1 MPLDGITLNLLKNEL
16 SRYIIGSRIE
26 KIHQPSKDELVF
38 HLRSREG
45 AYRLLVSASANSPR
59 LHLTA
64 NAPENPAVPP
74 MLCMLLR
81 KHLSSAV
88 ITDIRQLGLD
98 RVVFIDLAGTNEIGD
113 SVTFTLCVEIMAK
126 HSNII
131 LINSEGNIIDSVKRV
146 DFTQSSVRQIL
157 PSLKYELPPRQ
168 NKLNIAETSVDDIV
182 ETVKSKKG
190 KYLSSAIL
198 DTAEGFSPL
207 ITREIASFVCGSD
220 IAAEEM
226 NETQTERLRKKLEEI
241 KSILLNGKSVP
252 TMLMR
257 DNVKPYDFT
266 FMDITQYGFAVSAK
280 EFESF
285 SQLLDDF
292 YYEKDRFE
300 RTRQRSQS
308 LLKLLSNAS
317 ARTAR
322 KLQSRQAELEACADK
337 DTLRINAELILANQ
351 YRLEK
356 GSLFYDLENF
366 YNNNEPVRISAD
378 PALSP
383 SANAQKYFKEYRKAK
398 TAENMLGELIEQSE
412 QELAYLES
420 VIDSVNR
427 ADGYTELAEI
437 RNELYEQGYLKR
449 AKNDKSKKAKPLPP
463 LEYVSDDGYTILV
476 GRNNV
481 QNDILTFKT
490 AAKDDSWFH
499 TQKIPGSHVV
509 VIGNGDIIPELTC
522 RQAAALAAYHSGGR
536 ESSQVA
542 VDYTEVRSL
551 KKPSG
556 AKPGKVIYH
565 TYNTMWV
572 TPDREL
578 CERLRKKNN
587 G

>member
-16 SRYIIGSRIE
+16 SQYIIGSRIE

-81 KHLSSAV
+81 KHLSSAI

-113 SVTFTLCVEIMAK
+113 SVTFTLCIEIMAK

-157 PSLKYELPPRQ
+157 PSLKYEFPPRQ

-182 ETVKSKKG
+182 STVKSKKG
-190 KYLSSAIL
+190 KHLSSAIL

-207 ITREIASFVCGSD
+207 IAREIASFVCGSD
-220 IAAEEM
+220 IAADEL
-226 NETQTERLRKKLEEI
+226 NEVHTERLYKKLNEI
-241 KSILLNGKSVP
+241 KNILIESKAVP

-257 DNVKPYDFT
+257 DGVKPYDFT
-266 FMDITQYGFAVSAK
+266 FIDIMQYGFAVSAK

-308 LLKLLSNAS
+308 LLRLLSNAS

-322 KLQSRQAELEACADK
+322 KLQSRQAELDACADK

-427 ADGYTELAEI
+427 ADGFTDLAEI

-499 TQKIPGSHVV
+499 TQKIPGSHVI

-578 CERLRKKNN
+578 CERLRKK
-587 G
+587 

>member
-16 SRYIIGSRIE
+16 SQYIIGSRIE

-113 SVTFTLCVEIMAK
+113 SVTFALCVEIMAK

-131 LINSEGNIIDSVKRV
+131 LINSEGNIVDAVKRV

-168 NKLNIAETSVDDIV
+168 NKINIAETSVDDIV
-182 ETVKSKKG
+182 NTVKSKKG

-198 DTAEGFSPL
+198 DTAEGISPL
-207 ITREIASFVCGSD
+207 IAREIASLVCGSD
-220 IAAEEM
+220 IAAEEL
-226 NETQTERLRKKLEEI
+226 NEIQTERLCKQLEEI
-241 KSILLNGKSVP
+241 KNILSGGNAVP

-257 DNVKPYDFT
+257 DSVKPYDFT
-266 FMDITQYGFAVSAK
+266 FKDITQYGFAVSAK

-322 KLQSRQAELEACADK
+322 KLQSRQAELDACADK

-427 ADGYTELAEI
+427 ADGYSELAEI

-490 AAKDDSWFH
+490 ASKDDSWFH

-578 CERLRKKNN
+578 CERLKKK
-587 G
+587 

>member
-1 MPLDGITLNLLKNEL
+1 MPLDGITINLLKQEL

-74 MLCMLLR
+74 MLCMLFR
-81 KHLSSAV
+81 KHLTGAV

-113 SVTFTLCVEIMAK
+113 AVTFTLCVEIMAK

-131 LINSEGNIIDSVKRV
+131 LVNSDGTIVDSVKRI

-157 PSLKYELPPRQ
+157 PTLRYEFPPRQ
-168 NKLNIAETSVDDIV
+168 NKLNIAENGIDFIV
-182 ETVKSKKG
+182 NEIKSKKG
-190 KYLSSAIL
+190 RYLSSAIL
-198 DTAEGFSPL
+198 DTVEGFSPL
-207 ITREIASFVCGSD
+207 ISREIASLVCGFD

-226 NETQTERLRKKLEEI
+226 NEIHTEKLSNQLSNI
-241 KSILLNGKSVP
+241 KNILAEGKANP

-257 DNVKPYDFT
+257 DGVKPYDFT
-266 FMDITQYGFAVSAK
+266 FSDITQYGFAVTSK

-308 LLKLLSNAS
+308 LLKLLSSAS
-317 ARTAR
+317 ARAAR

-356 GSLFYDLENF
+356 GSVFYDLENF
-366 YNNNEPVRISAD
+366 YNNNEVVRISAD

-412 QELAYLES
+412 QELSYLES

-427 ADGYTELAEI
+427 ADGFTELAEI

-481 QNDILTFKT
+481 QNDLLTFKT
-490 AAKDDSWFH
+490 ASKDDSWFH
-499 TQKIPGSHVV
+499 TQKFPGSHVV

-522 RQAAALAAYHSGGR
+522 RQAASLAAYHSGAR

-542 VDYTEVRSL
+542 VDYTEVRYL
-551 KKPSG
+551 KKPVG

-565 TYNTMWV
+565 TYNTMWL
-572 TPDREL
+572 TPDRTL
-578 CERLRKKNN
+578 CEKLKKK
-587 G
+587 

>member
-1 MPLDGITLNLLKNEL
+1 MPLDGITLNLLKQEL
-16 SRYIIGSRIE
+16 SATIVGSRIE

-59 LHLTA
+59 LHLTS
-64 NAPENPAVPP
+64 NAPENPASPP
-74 MLCMLLR
+74 MLCMLFR
-81 KHLSSAV
+81 KHLTGSV
-88 ITDIRQLGLD
+88 ITEIRQLGLD
-98 RVVFIDLAGTNEIGD
+98 RVIFIDLSGTNELGD
-113 SVTFTLCVEIMAK
+113 PTTFTLCIEVMAK

-131 LINSEGNIIDSVKRV
+131 LVNSEGKIIDSVKRI
-146 DFTQSSVRQIL
+146 DLTQSSVRQIL
-157 PSLKYELPPRQ
+157 PSFKYEFPPQ
-168 NKLNIAETSVDDIV
+168 QSKLSIIENNPEYIAESI
-182 ETVKSKKG
+182 KKCIG
-190 KYLSSAIL
+190 KRLSGAIL
-198 DTAEGFSPL
+198 ETLQGVSPL
-207 ITREIASFVCGSD
+207 VSREIAYFAAPDDPAATD
-220 IAAEEM
+220 ISEIS
-226 NETQTERLRKKLEEI
+226 TERLIKKLTELKNTVE
-241 KSILLNGKSVP
+241 SGNASP
-252 TMLMR
+252 TMLLR
-257 DNVKPYDFT
+257 DGIKPYDFT
-266 FMDITQYGFAVSAK
+266 FSDITQYGFAVTAK
-280 EFESF
+280 SFESF
-285 SQLLDDF
+285 SELLDDF

-300 RTRQRSQS
+300 RTKQRSQS
-308 LLKLLSNAS
+308 LLKLLNNAA
-317 ARTAR
+317 ARAAR

-337 DTLRINAELILANQ
+337 DSLRINAELILANQ

-366 YNNNEPVRISAD
+366 YDENKVIRISAD

-398 TAENMLGELIEQSE
+398 TAESMLCELIEQSE

-427 ADGYTELAEI
+427 ADGFTELAEI
-437 RNELYEQGYLKR
+437 RAELYEQGYLKR
-449 AKNDKSKKAKPLPP
+449 AKNDKGKKPKPLPP

-476 GRNNV
+476 GRNNI

-542 VDYTEVRSL
+542 VDYTEVRLL

-578 CERLRKKNN
+578 CERLKKKK
-587 G
+587 

>member
-1 MPLDGITLNLLKNEL
+1 MPLDGITLNLLKHEL
-16 SRYIIGSRIE
+16 SGYIVGSRIE

-45 AYRLLVSASANSPR
+45 AYRLLISASANSPR

-64 NAPENPAVPP
+64 NAPENPATPP
-74 MLCMLLR
+74 MLCMLFR
-81 KHLSSAV
+81 KHLTGAT

-98 RVVFIDLAGTNEIGD
+98 RVVFIDLSGTNEIGD

-131 LINSEGNIIDSVKRV
+131 LVNSDGIIVDAVKRV

-157 PSLKYELPPRQ
+157 PMFKYEFPPRQ
-168 NKLNIAETSVDDIV
+168 GKLNLV
-182 ETVKSKKG
+182 ETDPETAVEAIKGCKG
-190 KYLSSAIL
+190 KRLSGAIL
-198 DTAEGFSPL
+198 ETVEGVSPL
-207 ITREIASFVCGSD
+207 ISREIAAFACGGD
-220 IAAEEM
+220 IGTAEI
-226 NETQTERLRKKLEEI
+226 NEINEQRLLTKLTEI
-241 KSILLNGKSVP
+241 KNTLLSGNGTP
-252 TMLMR
+252 TMLIR
-257 DNVKPYDFT
+257 ENIKPFDFT
-266 FMDITQYGFAVSAK
+266 FSDITQYGFTVSARP
-280 EFESF
+280 FESF

-300 RTRQRSQS
+300 RTKQRSQS
-308 LLKLLSNAS
+308 LLKLLTNAA
-317 ARTAR
+317 ARAAR

-366 YNNNEPVRISAD
+366 YNNNEPVRIAAD

-383 SANAQKYFKEYRKAK
+383 AVNAQKYFKEYRKAK
-398 TAENMLGELIEQSE
+398 TAEKMLGELIEQSE
-412 QELAYLES
+412 QELSYLES

-449 AKNDKSKKAKPLPP
+449 AKNDKSKKPKPLPP

-522 RQAAALAAYHSGGR
+522 RQAAALAAYHSQGR

-542 VDYTEVRSL
+542 VDYTEVRAL
-551 KKPSG
+551 KKPAG

-578 CERLRKKNN
+578 CERLKKK
-587 G
+587 

>member
-1 MPLDGITLNLLKNEL
+1 MPLDGITINLLKQEL

-74 MLCMLLR
+74 MLCMLFR
-81 KHLSSAV
+81 KHLTGAV

-113 SVTFTLCVEIMAK
+113 AVTFTLCVEIMAK

-131 LINSEGNIIDSVKRV
+131 LINSDGTIVDSVKRI

-157 PSLKYELPPRQ
+157 PTLKYEFPPRQ
-168 NKLNIAETSVDDIV
+168 NKLNIAENDIDFAV
-182 ETVKSKKG
+182 NEIKSKKG

-198 DTAEGFSPL
+198 DTLEGFSPL
-207 ITREIASFVCGSD
+207 ISREIASLVCGSD

-226 NETQTERLRKKLEEI
+226 NDIHTQKLSKQLSDI
-241 KSILLNGKSVP
+241 KNALADGKANP

-257 DNVKPYDFT
+257 ENVKPYDFT
-266 FMDITQYGFAVSAK
+266 FSDITQYGFAVTSK
-280 EFESF
+280 DFESF

-308 LLKLLSNAS
+308 LLKLLSSAS
-317 ARTAR
+317 ARAAR

-356 GSLFYDLENF
+356 GSVFYDLENF
-366 YNNNEPVRISAD
+366 YNNNEIVRISAD

-412 QELAYLES
+412 QELSYLES

-427 ADGYTELAEI
+427 ADGFTELAEI

-481 QNDILTFKT
+481 QNDLLTFKT

-499 TQKIPGSHVV
+499 TQKFPGSHVV

-522 RQAAALAAYHSGGR
+522 RQAAALAAYHSGAR
-536 ESSQVA
+536 DSSQVA
-542 VDYTEVRSL
+542 VDYTEVRYL
-551 KKPSG
+551 KKPVG

-572 TPDREL
+572 TPDRAL
-578 CERLRKKNN
+578 CERLKKK
-587 G
+587 

>member
-1 MPLDGITLNLLKNEL
+1 MPLDGITISLLKQEL
-16 SRYIIGSRIE
+16 SQYVVGSRIE

-45 AYRLLVSASANSPR
+45 AYRLLISASANSPR
-59 LHLTA
+59 LHLTTH
-64 NAPENPAVPP
+64 APENPATPP
-74 MLCMLLR
+74 MLCMLFR
-81 KHLSSAV
+81 KHLTGAM

-98 RVVFIDLAGTNEIGD
+98 RVVFIDLSGTNEIGD
-113 SVTFTLCVEIMAK
+113 SVTFTLCIEIMAK

-131 LINSEGNIIDSVKRV
+131 LVNSEGNIVDSVKRV

-157 PSLKYELPPRQ
+157 PTFRYELPPRQ
-168 NKLNIAETSVDDIV
+168 NKLNLTETDVSDAI
-182 ETVKSKKG
+182 
-190 KYLSSAIL
+190 SAIKNCTSKRL
-198 DTAEGFSPL
+198 SGAILETLEGVSPL
-207 ITREIASFVCGSD
+207 ISREIASFTCGGD
-220 IAAEEM
+220 IGIQEM
-226 NETQTERLRKKLEEI
+226 NDIYEQRLEKKLSEI
-241 KSILLNGKSVP
+241 KETLLSGKALP

-257 DNVKPYDFT
+257 ENVKPYDFT
-266 FMDITQYGFAVSAK
+266 FMDITQYGFTVSARP
-280 EFESF
+280 FESF
-285 SQLLDDF
+285 SELLDDF

-308 LLKLLSNAS
+308 LLKLLTNAAS
-317 ARTAR
+317 RAAR
-322 KLQSRQAELEACADK
+322 KLQSRQAELEACADR

-366 YNNNEPVRISAD
+366 YNNNEVVRIAAD

-383 SANAQKYFKEYRKAK
+383 AANAQKYFKEYRKAK
-398 TAENMLGELIEQSE
+398 VAESMLGELIEQSE

-449 AKNDKSKKAKPLPP
+449 AKNDKTKKTKPMPP
-463 LEYVSDDGYTILV
+463 MEYVSDDGYTILV

-522 RQAAALAAYHSGGR
+522 RQAAILAAYHSGGR

-551 KKPSG
+551 KKPTG

-578 CERLRKKNN
+578 YERLRKKK
-587 G
+587 

>member
-1 MPLDGITLNLLKNEL
+1 MPLDGITLNLLKEEL

-45 AYRLLVSASANSPR
+45 AYKLLVSASANSPR

-64 NAPENPAVPP
+64 NAPENPSTPP

-81 KHLSSAV
+81 KHLTGAV

-113 SVTFTLCVEIMAK
+113 AVTFTLCVEIMAK

-131 LINSEGNIIDSVKRV
+131 LINSDGNIVDSVKRI

-157 PSLKYELPPRQ
+157 PTFKYELPPQQ
-168 NKLNIAETSVDDIV
+168 NKMRLTENDP
-182 ETVKSKKG
+182 ETVA
-190 KYLSSAIL
+190 SAIKNCVGKRL
-198 DTAEGFSPL
+198 SGAILETVEGVSPL
-207 ITREIASFVCGSD
+207 ISREIASYAYPDDGLACEMSD
-220 IAAEEM
+220 IAF
-226 NETQTERLRKKLEEI
+226 ERLTKKLGQI
-241 KSILLNGKSVP
+241 KTTLETGKASP
-252 TMLMR
+252 TMLIR
-257 DNVKPYDFT
+257 DSVKPYDFT
-266 FMDITQYGFAVSAK
+266 FMDITQYGFAVAAK

-308 LLKLLSNAS
+308 LLKLLQNSS
-317 ARTAR
+317 ARAAR
-322 KLQSRQAELEACADK
+322 KLQSRRAELDACADK
-337 DTLRINAELILANQ
+337 DSLRINAELILANQ

-366 YNNNEPVRISAD
+366 YDENKVIRIPAD

-398 TAENMLGELIEQSE
+398 TAESMLGELIEQSE

-427 ADGYTELAEI
+427 ANGYTELAEI
-437 RNELYEQGYLKR
+437 RAELYEQGYLKR
-449 AKNDKSKKAKPLPP
+449 AKNDKGKKAKPLPP

-481 QNDILTFKT
+481 QNDLLTFKT

-499 TQKIPGSHVV
+499 TQRIPGSHVV
-509 VIGNGDIIPELTC
+509 VIGHGDIIPERTC

-542 VDYTEVRSL
+542 VDYTEVRAL

-578 CERLRKKNN
+578 CERLKKK
-587 G
+587 

>member
-1 MPLDGITLNLLKNEL
+1 MPLDGITLNLLKQEL
-16 SRYIIGSRIE
+16 SKTIVGSRIE

-59 LHLTA
+59 LHLTS
-64 NAPENPAVPP
+64 NAPENPASPP
-74 MLCMLLR
+74 MLCMLFR
-81 KHLSSAV
+81 KHLTGSV

-98 RVVFIDLAGTNEIGD
+98 RVIFIDLSGTNELGD
-113 SVTFTLCVEIMAK
+113 STTFTLCVEIMAK

-131 LINSEGNIIDSVKRV
+131 LVNSEGNIIDSVKRI

-157 PSLKYELPPRQ
+157 PSMKYELPPQ
-168 NKLNIAETSVDDIV
+168 QSKLNITENEPEHIADCIRNVV
-182 ETVKSKKG
+182 G
-190 KYLSSAIL
+190 KRLSGAIL
-198 DTAEGFSPL
+198 ETLQGVSPL
-207 ITREIASFVCGSD
+207 ISREIAYYSAPDDPAASEISQ
-220 IAAEEM
+220 IAS
-226 NETQTERLRKKLEEI
+226 ERLIKKLAEL
-241 KSILLNGKSVP
+241 KSTVESGVASP
-252 TMLMR
+252 TMLLR
-257 DNVKPYDFT
+257 ENIKPYDFT
-266 FMDITQYGFAVSAK
+266 FSDITQYGFAVTAK
-280 EFESF
+280 PFESF
-285 SQLLDDF
+285 SELLDDF

-300 RTRQRSQS
+300 RTKQRSQS
-308 LLKLLSNAS
+308 LLKLLNNAA
-317 ARTAR
+317 ARAAR

-337 DTLRINAELILANQ
+337 DSLRINAELILANQ

-366 YNNNEPVRISAD
+366 YDENKVIRISAD

-398 TAENMLGELIEQSE
+398 TAESMLGELIEQSE

-427 ADGYTELAEI
+427 ADGFTELAEI
-437 RNELYEQGYLKR
+437 RAELYEQGYLKR
-449 AKNDKSKKAKPLPP
+449 AKNDKGKKPKPLPP

-476 GRNNV
+476 GRNNI

-542 VDYTEVRSL
+542 VDYTEVRAL

-578 CERLRKKNN
+578 CERLKKKK
-587 G
+587 

>member
-1 MPLDGITLNLLKNEL
+1 MPLDGITLNLLKQEL
-16 SRYIIGSRIE
+16 SHTIVGSRIE

-59 LHLTA
+59 LHLTS
-64 NAPENPAVPP
+64 NAPENPASPP
-74 MLCMLLR
+74 MLCMLFR
-81 KHLSSAV
+81 KHLTGAV

-98 RVVFIDLAGTNEIGD
+98 RVIFVDLAGTNELGD
-113 SVTFTLCVEIMAK
+113 PTTFTLCVEVMAK

-131 LINSEGNIIDSVKRV
+131 LVNSEGNIIDSVKRI

-157 PSLKYELPPRQ
+157 PSFKYELPPQ
-168 NKLNIAETSVDDIV
+168 QSKLNITENEPDEIV
-182 ETVKSKKG
+182 KAIRNCIG
-190 KYLSSAIL
+190 KRLSGAIL
-198 DTAEGFSPL
+198 ETLQGVSPL
-207 ITREIASFVCGSD
+207 VSREIAYFASPDDV
-220 IAAEEM
+220 AATEISEISA
-226 NETQTERLRKKLEEI
+226 ERLTKKITEI
-241 KSILLNGKSVP
+241 KNTIESGKAAP
-252 TMLMR
+252 TMLLR
-257 DNVKPYDFT
+257 DGVKPYDFT
-266 FMDITQYGFAVSAK
+266 FADVMQYGFAVTAK
-280 EFESF
+280 QFESF
-285 SQLLDDF
+285 SELLDDF

-300 RTRQRSQS
+300 RTKQRSQS
-308 LLKLLSNAS
+308 LLKLLNNAA
-317 ARTAR
+317 ARAAR

-366 YNNNEPVRISAD
+366 YDENKVIRISAD

-398 TAENMLGELIEQSE
+398 TAESMLGELIEQSE

-427 ADGYTELAEI
+427 ADGFTELAEI
-437 RNELYEQGYLKR
+437 RAELYEQGYLKR
-449 AKNDKSKKAKPLPP
+449 AKNDKGKKMKPLPP

-476 GRNNV
+476 GRNNI

-542 VDYTEVRSL
+542 VDYTEVRAL

-572 TPDREL
+572 TPDRDL
-578 CERLRKKNN
+578 CERLKKKK
-587 G
+587 

>member
-1 MPLDGITLNLLKNEL
+1 MPLDGITLNLLKQEL
-16 SRYIIGSRIE
+16 SQYIIGSRIE

-45 AYRLLVSASANSPR
+45 AYRLLISASANSPR

-64 NAPENPAVPP
+64 NAPENPATPP
-74 MLCMLLR
+74 MLCMLFR
-81 KHLSSAV
+81 KHLTGAV

-98 RVVFIDLAGTNEIGD
+98 RVIFIDLSGTNEIGD
-113 SVTFTLCVEIMAK
+113 AVTFTLCVEIMAK
-126 HSNII
+126 HSNIV
-131 LINSEGNIIDSVKRV
+131 LINSEGNIIDAVKRV

-157 PSLKYELPPRQ
+157 PTFRYEYPPRQ
-168 NKLNIAETSVDDIV
+168 GKMNITEIEPETA
-182 ETVKSKKG
+182 VKTIKNCTG
-190 KYLSSAIL
+190 KHLSGAIL
-198 DTAEGFSPL
+198 ETLEGISPL
-207 ITREIASFVCGSD
+207 ISREIASFSCGGD
-220 IAAEEM
+220 IAANEM
-226 NETQTERLRKKLEEI
+226 NAINEERLTTKLHEI
-241 KSILLNGKSVP
+241 KNTLLSGNGNP
-252 TMLMR
+252 TMLIR
-257 DNVKPYDFT
+257 EGVKPYDFT
-266 FMDITQYGFAVSAK
+266 FMDITQYGFTVTPK
-280 EFESF
+280 QYESF
-285 SQLLDDF
+285 SELLDNF

-308 LLKLLSNAS
+308 LLKLLTNAS
-317 ARTAR
+317 SRAAR
-322 KLQSRQAELEACADK
+322 KLQSRQAELEACADR
-337 DTLRINAELILANQ
+337 DTLRIYAELILANQ

-366 YNNNEPVRISAD
+366 YDNNNTVRIPAD

-398 TAENMLGELIEQSE
+398 TAESMLGELIEQSE

-420 VIDSVNR
+420 VIDAVNR

-449 AKNDKSKKAKPLPP
+449 AKNDKSKKPKPLPP

-481 QNDILTFKT
+481 QNDLLTFKT

-522 RQAAALAAYHSGGR
+522 RQAATLAAYHSGGR

-551 KKPSG
+551 KKPTG

-578 CERLRKKNN
+578 CERLKKK
-587 G
+587 

>member
-1 MPLDGITLNLLKNEL
+1 MPLDGITLNLLKQEL
-16 SRYIIGSRIE
+16 SHTIVGSRIE

-59 LHLTA
+59 LHLTS
-64 NAPENPAVPP
+64 NASENPATPP
-74 MLCMLLR
+74 MLCMLFR
-81 KHLSSAV
+81 KHLTGAV

-98 RVVFIDLAGTNEIGD
+98 RVIFVDLAGTNELGD
-113 SVTFTLCVEIMAK
+113 PTTFTLCVEVMAK

-131 LINSEGNIIDSVKRV
+131 LVNSEGNIIDSVKRI

-157 PSLKYELPPRQ
+157 PSFKYELPPQ
-168 NKLNIAETSVDDIV
+168 QSKLNITENEPDEIV
-182 ETVKSKKG
+182 KAIRNCIG
-190 KYLSSAIL
+190 KRLSGAIL
-198 DTAEGFSPL
+198 ETLQGVSPL
-207 ITREIASFVCGSD
+207 VSREIAYFASPDDV
-220 IAAEEM
+220 AATEISEISA
-226 NETQTERLRKKLEEI
+226 ERLTKKITEI
-241 KSILLNGKSVP
+241 KNTIESGKAAP
-252 TMLMR
+252 TMLLR
-257 DNVKPYDFT
+257 DGVKPYDFT
-266 FMDITQYGFAVSAK
+266 FADVMQYGFAVTAK
-280 EFESF
+280 QFESF
-285 SQLLDDF
+285 SELLDDF

-300 RTRQRSQS
+300 RTKQRSQS
-308 LLKLLSNAS
+308 LLKLLNNAA
-317 ARTAR
+317 ARAAR

-366 YNNNEPVRISAD
+366 YDENKVIRISAD

-398 TAENMLGELIEQSE
+398 TAESMLGELIEQSE

-427 ADGYTELAEI
+427 ADGFTELAEI
-437 RNELYEQGYLKR
+437 RAELYEQGYLKR
-449 AKNDKSKKAKPLPP
+449 AKNDKGKKMKPLPP

-476 GRNNV
+476 GRNNI

-542 VDYTEVRSL
+542 VDYTEVRAL

-572 TPDREL
+572 TPDRDL
-578 CERLRKKNN
+578 CERLKKKK
-587 G
+587 

>member
-1 MPLDGITLNLLKNEL
+1 MPLDGITINLLKQEL
-16 SRYIIGSRIE
+16 SRFIVGSRIE

-45 AYRLLVSASANSPR
+45 VYRLLVSASANSPR

-64 NAPENPAVPP
+64 RAPENPAVPP
-74 MLCMLLR
+74 MLCMLFR
-81 KHLSSAV
+81 KHLTGAV

-113 SVTFTLCVEIMAK
+113 AVTFTLCVEIMAK

-131 LINSEGNIIDSVKRV
+131 LVNSDGTIVDAVKRV

-157 PSLKYELPPRQ
+157 PTFRYELPPRQ
-168 NKLNIAETSVDDIV
+168 NKLNLTETEVDSAV
-182 ETVKSKKG
+182 
-190 KYLSSAIL
+190 SAIKNCVGKRL
-198 DTAEGFSPL
+198 SGAILESLEGVSPL
-207 ITREIASFVCGSD
+207 ISREIASFACGGD
-220 IAAEEM
+220 IGTAEM
-226 NETQTERLRKKLEEI
+226 NEINEQRLSTKLSEI
-241 KSILLNGKSVP
+241 KEALLSGKASP

-257 DNVKPYDFT
+257 ENVKPYDFT
-266 FMDITQYGFAVSAK
+266 FTDITQYGFTVTARP
-280 EFESF
+280 FESF
-285 SQLLDDF
+285 SELLDDF

-308 LLKLLSNAS
+308 LLKLLNNAA
-317 ARTAR
+317 ARAAR
-322 KLQSRQAELEACADK
+322 KLQSRQAELEACADR

-356 GSLFYDLENF
+356 GSLFYDLEN
-366 YNNNEPVRISAD
+366 YYSNNEIIRIAAD

-383 SANAQKYFKEYRKAK
+383 AANAQKYFKEYRKAK
-398 TAENMLGELIEQSE
+398 VAESMLGELIEQSE

-449 AKNDKSKKAKPLPP
+449 AKNDKTKKAKPMPP
-463 LEYVSDDGYTILV
+463 MEYISDDGYTILV

-481 QNDILTFKT
+481 QNDLLTFKT

-509 VIGNGDIIPELTC
+509 VIGNGDIIPERTC
-522 RQAAALAAYHSGGR
+522 RQAAILAAYHSGGR

-542 VDYTEVRSL
+542 VDYTEVRLL
-551 KKPSG
+551 KKPTG

-578 CERLRKKNN
+578 CERLKKK
-587 G
+587 

>member
-1 MPLDGITLNLLKNEL
+1 MPLDGITINLLTQEL
-16 SRYIIGSRIE
+16 SALIIGSRIE

-45 AYRLLVSASANSPR
+45 AYKLLISASANSPR

-64 NAPENPAVPP
+64 NAPENPSTPP
-74 MLCMLLR
+74 MLCMLFR
-81 KHLSSAV
+81 KHLSSAT
-88 ITDIRQLGLD
+88 ITNIRQLGLD
-98 RVVFIDLAGTNEIGD
+98 RVVFLDLAGTNEIGD
-113 SVTFTLCVEIMAK
+113 AVTFTLCVEIMAK

-131 LINSEGNIIDSVKRV
+131 LVDSEGNILDAVKRI

-157 PSLKYELPPRQ
+157 PSFRYEIPPRQ
-168 NKLNIAETSVDDIV
+168 NKLNLAEESP
-182 ETVKSKKG
+182 ETVARAVKSRKG
-190 KYLSSAIL
+190 KRLSGAIL
-198 DTAEGFSPL
+198 ETVEGVSPL
-207 ITREIASFVCGSD
+207 ISREIASLVCGGD
-220 IAAEEM
+220 IAAEE
-226 NETQTERLRKKLEEI
+226 TEGIYFEKLVSELDKI
-241 KSILLNGKSVP
+241 KNALSNGKANP
-252 TMLMR
+252 TMLLR
-257 DNVKPYDFT
+257 ENVKPYDFT
-266 FMDITQYGFAVSAK
+266 FRDITQYGFTVTAK

-285 SQLLDDF
+285 SKLLDDF

-308 LLKLLSNAS
+308 LLKLLNNS
-317 ARTAR
+317 AARAAR
-322 KLQSRQAELEACADK
+322 KLQSRQAELASCADK

-356 GSLFYDLENF
+356 GPLFYDLENF
-366 YNNNEPVRISAD
+366 YDNNNVVRISAD

-398 TAENMLGELIEQSE
+398 TAESMLGELIEQSE

-437 RNELYEQGYLKR
+437 RNELYDQGYIKR
-449 AKNDKSKKAKPLPP
+449 AKNDKGKRLKPLPP
-463 LEYVSDDGYTILV
+463 MEYVSDDGYTILV

-481 QNDILTFKT
+481 QNDLLTFKT

-509 VIGNGDIIPELTC
+509 VIGNGDIIPERTC

-542 VDYTEVRSL
+542 VDYTEVRAL
-551 KKPSG
+551 KKPNG

-578 CERLRKKNN
+578 CERLKKKK
-587 G
+587 

>member
-1 MPLDGITLNLLKNEL
+1 MPLDGITINLLKKEL
-16 SRYIIGSRIE
+16 SGCIIGSRIE

-45 AYRLLVSASANSPR
+45 AYRLLISASANSPR
-59 LHLTA
+59 IHLTA
-64 NAPENPAVPP
+64 NAPENPATPP
-74 MLCMLLR
+74 MLCMLFR
-81 KHLSSAV
+81 KHLTGAV

-98 RVVFIDLAGTNEIGD
+98 RVIFLDLAGTNEIGD
-113 SVTFTLCVEIMAK
+113 AVTFTLCIEIMAK

-131 LINSEGNIIDSVKRV
+131 LVNSEGNIVDAVKRV

-157 PSLKYELPPRQ
+157 PMFRYEYPPRQ
-168 NKLNIAETSVDDIV
+168 GKANLTEIEPETAVNLIKNC
-182 ETVKSKKG
+182 TG
-190 KYLSSAIL
+190 KRLSGAIL
-198 DTAEGFSPL
+198 EMLEGVSPL
-207 ITREIASFVCGSD
+207 ISREIASFSCGGD
-220 IAAEEM
+220 IAVSEM
-226 NETQTERLRKKLEEI
+226 NELYEQRLLRKLTEI
-241 KSILLNGKSVP
+241 RETLVSGNGIP

-257 DNVKPYDFT
+257 DSVKPYDFT
-266 FMDITQYGFAVSAK
+266 FMDITQYGFAVSSK
-280 EFESF
+280 TFESF

-300 RTRQRSQS
+300 RTKQRSQT
-308 LLKLLSNAS
+308 LLKLLSNMS
-317 ARTAR
+317 ARAAR

-356 GSLFYDLENF
+356 GALFYDLENF
-366 YNNNEPVRISAD
+366 YNNNEPIRIPAD

-383 SANAQKYFKEYRKAK
+383 SANAQKYFKEYRKSK
-398 TAENMLGELIEQSE
+398 TAEQMLGKLIEQSE

-437 RNELYEQGYLKR
+437 RNELYEQGYLKK
-449 AKNDKSKKAKPLPP
+449 AKNDKTKKMKPMPP
-463 LEYVSDDGYTILV
+463 MEYISDDGYTILV

-481 QNDILTFKT
+481 QNDLLTFKT

-522 RQAAALAAYHSGGR
+522 RQAAILAAYHSGGR

-551 KKPSG
+551 KKPVG

-578 CERLRKKNN
+578 CERLKKKK
-587 G
+587 

>member
-1 MPLDGITLNLLKNEL
+1 MPLDGITLNLLKQEL
-16 SRYIIGSRIE
+16 SKHIVGSRIE

-64 NAPENPAVPP
+64 NAPENPATPP
-74 MLCMLLR
+74 MLCMLMR
-81 KHLSSAV
+81 KHLTGAV

-113 SVTFTLCVEIMAK
+113 AVTFTLCVEIMAK

-131 LINSEGNIIDSVKRV
+131 LVNSEGNIVDSVKRI

-157 PSLKYELPPRQ
+157 PSFKYELPPRQ
-168 NKLNIAETSVDDIV
+168 NKMNLTENDAQTVASAIRKVIGKRLSGAIL
-182 ETVKSKKG
+182 ETV
-190 KYLSSAIL
+190 
-198 DTAEGFSPL
+198 EGVSPL
-207 ITREIASFVCGSD
+207 ISREIAAYACPDDSLATEITDISF
-220 IAAEEM
+220 
-226 NETQTERLRKKLEEI
+226 ERLIKRLSQIKTVLET
-241 KSILLNGKSVP
+241 GKASP
-252 TMLMR
+252 TMLIR
-257 DNVKPYDFT
+257 DAVKPYDFT
-266 FMDITQYGFAVSAK
+266 FMDITQYGFAVAAK

-285 SQLLDDF
+285 SELLDDF

-308 LLKLLSNAS
+308 LLKLLQNAS
-317 ARTAR
+317 ARAAR

-337 DTLRINAELILANQ
+337 DSLRINAELILANQ

-366 YNNNEPVRISAD
+366 YDENNVIRIAAD

-398 TAENMLGELIEQSE
+398 TAESMLGELIAQSE
-412 QELAYLES
+412 QELAYLET

-437 RNELYEQGYLKR
+437 RAELYEQGYLKR
-449 AKNDKSKKAKPLPP
+449 AKNDKGKKLRPLPP

-476 GRNNV
+476 GRNNI

-499 TQKIPGSHVV
+499 TQKFPGSHVV

-522 RQAAALAAYHSGGR
+522 RQAAVLAAYHSSAR

-542 VDYTEVRSL
+542 IDYTEVRSL

-578 CERLRKKNN
+578 CERLKKKK
-587 G
+587 

>member
-1 MPLDGITLNLLKNEL
+1 MPLDGITLNLLKQEL
-16 SRYIIGSRIE
+16 SEYIVGSRIE

-38 HLRSREG
+38 HLRTRAG
-45 AYRLLVSASANSPR
+45 AYRLLISASANSPR

-64 NAPENPAVPP
+64 NAPENPATPP
-74 MLCMLLR
+74 MLCMLFR
-81 KHLSSAV
+81 KHLTGAV

-98 RVVFIDLAGTNEIGD
+98 RVVFLDLAGTNEIGD

-131 LINSEGNIIDSVKRV
+131 LVNSDGIIVDAVKRV

-157 PSLKYELPPRQ
+157 PMFKYELPPRQ
-168 NKLNIAETSVDDIV
+168 GKLNLTEADPEAAVAAIKNCT
-182 ETVKSKKG
+182 G
-190 KYLSSAIL
+190 KRLSGAIL
-198 DTAEGFSPL
+198 ENIEGVSPL
-207 ITREIASFVCGSD
+207 ISREIAAFACGGD
-220 IAAEEM
+220 IGAGEIGGIYE
-226 NETQTERLRKKLEEI
+226 ERLLTKLSEI
-241 KSILLNGKSVP
+241 KNTLLSGGGTP
-252 TMLMR
+252 TMLIR
-257 DNVKPYDFT
+257 ENVKPFDFT
-266 FMDITQYGFAVSAK
+266 FMDVTQYGFTVTAR

-300 RTRQRSQS
+300 RTKQRSQS
-308 LLKLLSNAS
+308 LLKLLSNAA
-317 ARTAR
+317 ARAAR

-366 YNNNEPVRISAD
+366 YSNNESTRIPAD

-383 SANAQKYFKEYRKAK
+383 AANAQKYFKEYRKAK
-398 TAENMLGELIEQSE
+398 TAEKMLGELIEQSE

-476 GRNNV
+476 GRNNI

-542 VDYTEVRSL
+542 VDYTEVRAL
-551 KKPSG
+551 KKPVG

-578 CERLRKKNN
+578 CERLKKK
-587 G
+587 

>member
-1 MPLDGITLNLLKNEL
+1 MPLDGITINLLKKEL
-16 SRYIIGSRIE
+16 SGCIIGSRIE

-45 AYRLLVSASANSPR
+45 AYRLLISASANSPR
-59 LHLTA
+59 IHLTA
-64 NAPENPAVPP
+64 NAPENPATPP
-74 MLCMLLR
+74 MLCMLFR
-81 KHLSSAV
+81 KHLTGAV

-98 RVVFIDLAGTNEIGD
+98 RVIFLDLAGTNEIGD
-113 SVTFTLCVEIMAK
+113 AVTFTLCIEIMAK

-131 LINSEGNIIDSVKRV
+131 LVNSEGNIVDAVKRV

-157 PSLKYELPPRQ
+157 PMFRYEYPPRQ
-168 NKLNIAETSVDDIV
+168 GKANLTEIEPETAVNLIKNC
-182 ETVKSKKG
+182 TG
-190 KYLSSAIL
+190 KRLSGAIL
-198 DTAEGFSPL
+198 EMLEGVSPL
-207 ITREIASFVCGSD
+207 ISREIASFSCGGD
-220 IAAEEM
+220 IAVSEM
-226 NETQTERLRKKLEEI
+226 NELYEQRLLRKLTETRETLV
-241 KSILLNGKSVP
+241 SGNGIP

-257 DNVKPYDFT
+257 DTVKPYDFT
-266 FMDITQYGFAVSAK
+266 FMDITQYGFAVSSK
-280 EFESF
+280 TFESF

-300 RTRQRSQS
+300 RTKQRSQT
-308 LLKLLSNAS
+308 LLKLLSNMS
-317 ARTAR
+317 ARAAR

-356 GSLFYDLENF
+356 GALFYDLENF
-366 YNNNEPVRISAD
+366 YNNNEPIRIPAD

-383 SANAQKYFKEYRKAK
+383 SANAQKYFKEYRKSK
-398 TAENMLGELIEQSE
+398 TAEQMLGKLIEQSE

-437 RNELYEQGYLKR
+437 RNELYEQGYLKK
-449 AKNDKSKKAKPLPP
+449 AKNDKTKKMKPMPP
-463 LEYVSDDGYTILV
+463 MEYISDDGYTILV

-481 QNDILTFKT
+481 QNDLLTFKT

-522 RQAAALAAYHSGGR
+522 RQAAILAAYHSGGR

-551 KKPSG
+551 KKPVG

-578 CERLRKKNN
+578 CERLKKKK
-587 G
+587 

>member
-1 MPLDGITLNLLKNEL
+1 MPLDGITINLLKQEL
-16 SRYIIGSRIE
+16 SQFIIGSRIE

-59 LHLTA
+59 LHLTSR
-64 NAPENPAVPP
+64 APENPATPP
-74 MLCMLLR
+74 MLCMLFR
-81 KHLSSAV
+81 KHLTGAT
-88 ITDIRQLGLD
+88 ITNIRQLGLD
-98 RVVFIDLAGTNEIGD
+98 RVVFLDLAGTNEIGD
-113 SVTFTLCVEIMAK
+113 AVTFTLCVEIMAK

-131 LINSEGNIIDSVKRV
+131 LVNSDGTIVDSVKRV

-157 PSLKYELPPRQ
+157 PTFRYEYPPRQ
-168 NKLNIAETSVDDIV
+168 NKMNLAETDVDSAVFSIKNCV
-182 ETVKSKKG
+182 G
-190 KYLSSAIL
+190 KRLSGAIL
-198 DTAEGFSPL
+198 ETLEGVSPL
-207 ITREIASFVCGSD
+207 ISREIASFACGGD
-220 IAAEEM
+220 IGTAEI
-226 NETQTERLRKKLEEI
+226 NEFNEQRLRSKLSEI
-241 KSILLNGKSVP
+241 KEILISGKASP

-257 DNVKPYDFT
+257 EGVKPYDFT
-266 FMDITQYGFAVSAK
+266 FGDITQYGFTVTAK
-280 EFESF
+280 TFDSF
-285 SQLLDDF
+285 SELLDDF

-308 LLKLLSNAS
+308 LLKLLNSAS
-317 ARTAR
+317 SRAAR
-322 KLQSRQAELEACADK
+322 KLQTRQAELEACADR
-337 DTLRINAELILANQ
+337 DALRINAELILANQ

-366 YNNNEPVRISAD
+366 YNNNEPIRIPAD

-398 TAENMLGELIEQSE
+398 TAESMLGELIEQSE

-449 AKNDKSKKAKPLPP
+449 AKNDKTKKAKPMPP
-463 LEYVSDDGYTILV
+463 MEYISDDGYTILV

-481 QNDILTFKT
+481 QNDLLTFKT

-542 VDYTEVRSL
+542 VDYTEVRML
-551 KKPSG
+551 KKPTG

-578 CERLRKKNN
+578 CERLRKKK
-587 G
+587 

>member
-1 MPLDGITLNLLKNEL
+1 MPLDGITLNLLKQEL
-16 SRYIIGSRIE
+16 SQYIVGSRIE

-45 AYRLLVSASANSPR
+45 AYRLLISASANSPR

-64 NAPENPAVPP
+64 NAPENPATPP
-74 MLCMLLR
+74 MLCMLFR
-81 KHLSSAV
+81 KHLTGAV
-88 ITDIRQLGLD
+88 ITDIRQLGHD
-98 RVVFIDLAGTNEIGD
+98 RIIFIDLAGTNEIGD
-113 SVTFTLCVEIMAK
+113 AVTFTLCVEIMAK

-131 LINSEGNIIDSVKRV
+131 LVNSEGNIVDAVKRV

-157 PSLKYELPPRQ
+157 PSFKYQIPPQQ
-168 NKLNIAETSVDDIV
+168 NKLMLTETEPAMIV
-182 ETVKSKKG
+182 EAIRNCKG
-190 KYLSSAIL
+190 KHLSGAIL
-198 DTAEGFSPL
+198 ETIQGVSPL
-207 ITREIASFVCGSD
+207 ISREIAAYSCGGD
-220 IAAEEM
+220 IGAWEM
-226 NETQTERLRKKLEEI
+226 NEINRQRLLDKLTEIRGTLISGEAT
-241 KSILLNGKSVP
+241 P
-252 TMLMR
+252 TMLLR
-257 DNVKPYDFT
+257 ESIKPYDFT
-266 FMDITQYGFAVSAK
+266 FTDITQYGFAVSAK
-280 EFESF
+280 TFESF

-308 LLKLLSNAS
+308 LLKTLQNAA
-317 ARTAR
+317 ARAAR

-366 YNNNEPVRISAD
+366 YNNNEIVRISAD

-383 SANAQKYFKEYRKAK
+383 SANAQKYFKEYRKSK
-398 TAENMLGELIEQSE
+398 TAEQMLGELIEQSE

-449 AKNDKSKKAKPLPP
+449 AKNDKSKKAKPMPP
-463 LEYVSDDGYTILV
+463 MEYVSDDGYTILV

-481 QNDILTFKT
+481 QNDLLTFKT

-509 VIGNGDIIPELTC
+509 VIGNGDIIPEQTC
-522 RQAAALAAYHSGGR
+522 RQAAILAAYHSGGR

-551 KKPSG
+551 KKPVG

-578 CERLRKKNN
+578 CERLKKKR
-587 G
+587 

>member
-1 MPLDGITLNLLKNEL
+1 MPLDGITINLLKQEL
-16 SRYIIGSRIE
+16 SGYIIGSRIE

-45 AYRLLVSASANSPR
+45 AYRLLISASANSPR
-59 LHLTA
+59 IHLTA
-64 NAPENPAVPP
+64 NAPENPATPP
-74 MLCMLLR
+74 MLCMLFR
-81 KHLSSAV
+81 KHLTGAV

-98 RVVFIDLAGTNEIGD
+98 RVVFLDLAGTNEIGD
-113 SVTFTLCVEIMAK
+113 AVTFTLCIEIMAK

-131 LINSEGNIIDSVKRV
+131 LVNSEGNIVDAVKRV

-157 PSLKYELPPRQ
+157 PMFRYEYPPRQ
-168 NKLNIAETSVDDIV
+168 GKANLTEIESETAVNLI
-182 ETVKSKKG
+182 KNCNG
-190 KYLSSAIL
+190 KRLSSAIL
-198 DTAEGFSPL
+198 ETLEGVSPL
-207 ITREIASFVCGSD
+207 ISREIASFTCGGD
-220 IAAEEM
+220 IAVSEL
-226 NETQTERLRKKLEEI
+226 NELYEQRLLRKLTEI
-241 KSILLNGKSVP
+241 RETLIGGKGIP

-257 DNVKPYDFT
+257 DTVKPYDFT
-266 FMDITQYGFAVSAK
+266 FMDITQYGFAVSSK
-280 EFESF
+280 TFESF

-300 RTRQRSQS
+300 RTKQRSQT
-308 LLKLLSNAS
+308 LLKLLSNMS
-317 ARTAR
+317 ARAAR

-337 DTLRINAELILANQ
+337 DSLRINAELILANQ

-366 YNNNEPVRISAD
+366 YNNNEPIRISAD

-398 TAENMLGELIEQSE
+398 TAEQMLGELIEQSE

-437 RNELYEQGYLKR
+437 RNELHEQGYLKK
-449 AKNDKSKKAKPLPP
+449 AKNDKSKKPKPMPP
-463 LEYVSDDGYTILV
+463 MEYVSDDGYTILV

-481 QNDILTFKT
+481 QNDMLTFKT

-522 RQAAALAAYHSGGR
+522 RQAAILAAYHSGGR

-551 KKPSG
+551 KKPVG

-578 CERLRKKNN
+578 CERLKKKK
-587 G
+587 

>member
-1 MPLDGITLNLLKNEL
+1 MPLDGITINLLKKEL
-16 SRYIIGSRIE
+16 SDCIIGSRIE

-45 AYRLLVSASANSPR
+45 AYRLLISASANSPR
-59 LHLTA
+59 IHLTA
-64 NAPENPAVPP
+64 NAPENPATPP
-74 MLCMLLR
+74 MLCMLFR
-81 KHLSSAV
+81 KHLTGAV

-98 RVVFIDLAGTNEIGD
+98 RVVFLDLAGTNEIGD
-113 SVTFTLCVEIMAK
+113 AVTFTLCVEIMAK

-131 LINSEGNIIDSVKRV
+131 LVNSEGNIVDAVKRV

-157 PSLKYELPPRQ
+157 PMFKYEYPPRQ
-168 NKLNIAETSVDDIV
+168 GKANLTVIEPETAVNLIKNCTGKRLSGAVL
-182 ETVKSKKG
+182 ET
-190 KYLSSAIL
+190 L
-198 DTAEGFSPL
+198 EGVSPL
-207 ITREIASFVCGSD
+207 ISREIASFTCGGD
-220 IAAEEM
+220 IAVTEI
-226 NETQTERLRKKLEEI
+226 NELYEQRLLRKLTEI
-241 KSILLNGKSVP
+241 KETLVSGNGTP

-257 DNVKPYDFT
+257 ESVKPYDFT
-266 FMDITQYGFAVSAK
+266 FTDITQYGFAVSAK
-280 EFESF
+280 TFESF

-300 RTRQRSQS
+300 RTKQRSQT
-308 LLKLLSNAS
+308 LLKLLSNMS
-317 ARTAR
+317 ARAAR

-337 DTLRINAELILANQ
+337 DSLRINAELILANQ

-366 YNNNEPVRISAD
+366 YNNNEPIRIPAD

-383 SANAQKYFKEYRKAK
+383 SANAQKYFKEYRKSK
-398 TAENMLGELIEQSE
+398 TAEQMLGELIEQSE

-449 AKNDKSKKAKPLPP
+449 AKNDKTKKAKPMPP
-463 LEYVSDDGYTILV
+463 MEYVSDDGYTILV

-481 QNDILTFKT
+481 QNDLLTFKT

-522 RQAAALAAYHSGGR
+522 RQAAILAAYHSGGR

-551 KKPSG
+551 KKPVG

-578 CERLRKKNN
+578 CERLKKKK
-587 G
+587 

>member
-1 MPLDGITLNLLKNEL
+1 MPLDGITLNLLKKEL
-16 SRYIIGSRIE
+16 SGYIIGSRIE

-45 AYRLLVSASANSPR
+45 AYRLLISASANSPR

-64 NAPENPAVPP
+64 NAPENPSTPP
-74 MLCMLLR
+74 MLCMLFR
-81 KHLSSAV
+81 KHLTGAV

-98 RVVFIDLAGTNEIGD
+98 RVVFIDLSGTNEIGD
-113 SVTFTLCVEIMAK
+113 AVTFTLCVEIMAK

-131 LINSEGNIIDSVKRV
+131 LVNSDGTIVDAVKRV

-157 PSLKYELPPRQ
+157 PMFKYEFPPRQ
-168 NKLNIAETSVDDIV
+168 GKLNLAESEPDAAINAI
-182 ETVKSKKG
+182 KSCNG
-190 KYLSSAIL
+190 KRLSGAIL
-198 DTAEGFSPL
+198 ETLEGISPL
-207 ITREIASFVCGSD
+207 ISREIASFTCGGD
-220 IAAEEM
+220 IAVSEL
-226 NETQTERLRKKLEEI
+226 NEIYEQRLLKKLNELKET
-241 KSILLNGKSVP
+241 LLSGIASP
-252 TMLMR
+252 TMLIR
-257 DNVKPYDFT
+257 ENVKPFDFT
-266 FMDITQYGFAVSAK
+266 FTDITQYGFTVSARD
-280 EFESF
+280 FESF

-300 RTRQRSQS
+300 RTKQRSQS
-308 LLKLLSNAS
+308 LLKLLNNAA
-317 ARTAR
+317 ARASR

-366 YNNNEPVRISAD
+366 YNNNEPIRITAD

-383 SANAQKYFKEYRKAK
+383 AANAQKYFKEYRKSK
-398 TAENMLGELIEQSE
+398 TAEQMLGELIEQSE
-412 QELAYLES
+412 QELAYLET

-427 ADGYTELAEI
+427 ADGYSELAEI

-449 AKNDKSKKAKPLPP
+449 AKNDKSKKSKPMPP

-481 QNDILTFKT
+481 QNDLLTFKT

-509 VIGNGDIIPELTC
+509 VIGNGDIVPELTC
-522 RQAAALAAYHSGGR
+522 RQAAILAAYHSGGR

-542 VDYTEVRSL
+542 VDYTEVRAL
-551 KKPSG
+551 KKPVG

-578 CERLRKKNN
+578 CERLRKKK
-587 G
+587 

>member
-1 MPLDGITLNLLKNEL
+1 MPLDGITINLLKQEL
-16 SRYIIGSRIE
+16 SQCIVGSRIE

-64 NAPENPAVPP
+64 NAPENPATPP
-74 MLCMLLR
+74 MLCMLFR
-81 KHLSSAV
+81 KHLTGAT
-88 ITDIRQLGLD
+88 ITDIRQEGLD
-98 RVVFIDLAGTNEIGD
+98 RIVFVDLSGTNEIGD
-113 SVTFTLCVEIMAK
+113 SVKFTLCVEIMAK

-131 LINSEGNIIDSVKRV
+131 LVNSDGTIVDAVKRV

-157 PSLKYELPPRQ
+157 PTFKYELPPRQ
-168 NKLNIAETSVDDIV
+168 NKLNLTEIEPCDAIKEIKKCTEKRLSGAVLET
-182 ETVKSKKG
+182 
-190 KYLSSAIL
+190 L
-198 DTAEGFSPL
+198 EGVSPL
-207 ITREIASFVCGSD
+207 ISREISAFACGND
-220 IAAEEM
+220 IGISEM
-226 NETQTERLRKKLEEI
+226 NEINEQRLENKLSEI
-241 KSILLNGKSVP
+241 KNILLSGKAKP

-257 DNVKPYDFT
+257 DGVKPYDFT
-266 FMDITQYGFAVSAK
+266 FSDITQYGFAVTTR
-280 EFESF
+280 EFDSF
-285 SQLLDDF
+285 SRLLDDF

-300 RTRQRSQS
+300 RTKQRSQS
-308 LLKLLSNAS
+308 LLKLLNNAAS
-317 ARTAR
+317 RAAR
-322 KLQSRQAELEACADK
+322 KLQSRQAELEACADR

-366 YNNNEPVRISAD
+366 YDNNNVVRIAAD

-398 TAENMLGELIEQSE
+398 TAEGMLGELIEQSE
-412 QELAYLES
+412 QELAYLET
-420 VIDSVNR
+420 VIDAVNR

-437 RNELYEQGYLKR
+437 RNELYEQGYLRR
-449 AKNDKSKKAKPLPP
+449 AKNDKSKKTKPMPP

-481 QNDILTFKT
+481 QNDLLTFKT

-509 VIGNGDIIPELTC
+509 VIGNGDIVPEQTC
-522 RQAAALAAYHSGGR
+522 RQAAILAAYHSGAR

-551 KKPSG
+551 KKPVG

-572 TPDREL
+572 TPDRAL
-578 CERLRKKNN
+578 CERLKKK
-587 G
+587 

>member
-1 MPLDGITLNLLKNEL
+1 MPLDGITINLLKKEL
-16 SRYIIGSRIE
+16 SGCIIGSRIE

-45 AYRLLVSASANSPR
+45 AYRLLISASANSPR
-59 LHLTA
+59 IHFTA
-64 NAPENPAVPP
+64 NAPENPATPP
-74 MLCMLLR
+74 MLCMLFR
-81 KHLSSAV
+81 KHLTGAV

-98 RVVFIDLAGTNEIGD
+98 RVIFLDLAGTNEIGD
-113 SVTFTLCVEIMAK
+113 AVTFTLCIEIMAK

-131 LINSEGNIIDSVKRV
+131 LVNSEGNIVDAVKRV

-157 PSLKYELPPRQ
+157 PMFRYEYPPRQ
-168 NKLNIAETSVDDIV
+168 GKANLTEIEPETAVNLIKNC
-182 ETVKSKKG
+182 TG
-190 KYLSSAIL
+190 KRLSGAIL
-198 DTAEGFSPL
+198 EMLEGVSPL
-207 ITREIASFVCGSD
+207 ISREIASFSCGGD
-220 IAAEEM
+220 IAVSEM
-226 NETQTERLRKKLEEI
+226 NELYEQRLLRKLTEI
-241 KSILLNGKSVP
+241 RETLVSGNSIP
-252 TMLMR
+252 TMLMH
-257 DNVKPYDFT
+257 DAVKPYDFT
-266 FMDITQYGFAVSAK
+266 FMDITQYGFAVSSK
-280 EFESF
+280 TFESF

-300 RTRQRSQS
+300 RTKQRSQT
-308 LLKLLSNAS
+308 LLKLLSNMS
-317 ARTAR
+317 ARAAR

-356 GSLFYDLENF
+356 GALFYDLENF
-366 YNNNEPVRISAD
+366 YNNNEPIRIPAD

-383 SANAQKYFKEYRKAK
+383 SANAQKYFKEYRKSK
-398 TAENMLGELIEQSE
+398 TAEQMLGELIEQSE

-437 RNELYEQGYLKR
+437 RNELYEQGYLKK
-449 AKNDKSKKAKPLPP
+449 AKNDKTKKMKPMPP
-463 LEYVSDDGYTILV
+463 MEYVSDDGYTILV

-481 QNDILTFKT
+481 QNDLLTFKT

-522 RQAAALAAYHSGGR
+522 RQAAILAAYHSGGR

-551 KKPSG
+551 KKPVG

-578 CERLRKKNN
+578 CERLKKKK
-587 G
+587 

>member
-1 MPLDGITLNLLKNEL
+1 MPLDGITINLLKQEL
-16 SRYIIGSRIE
+16 SGCIIGSRIE

-45 AYRLLVSASANSPR
+45 AYRLLISASANSPR
-59 LHLTA
+59 IHLTA
-64 NAPENPAVPP
+64 NAPENPATPP
-74 MLCMLLR
+74 MLCMLFR
-81 KHLSSAV
+81 KHLTGAV

-98 RVVFIDLAGTNEIGD
+98 RVVFLDLAGTNEIGD
-113 SVTFTLCVEIMAK
+113 AVTFTLCIEIMAK

-131 LINSEGNIIDSVKRV
+131 LVNSEGNIVDAVKRV

-157 PSLKYELPPRQ
+157 PMFKYEYPPRQ
-168 NKLNIAETSVDDIV
+168 GKANLTEIEPETALKLIKNCT
-182 ETVKSKKG
+182 G
-190 KYLSSAIL
+190 KRLSGAIL
-198 DTAEGFSPL
+198 ESLEGVSPL
-207 ITREIASFVCGSD
+207 ISREIASFTCGGD
-220 IAAEEM
+220 IAVSEL
-226 NETQTERLRKKLEEI
+226 NELYEQRLFRKLTEIREALI
-241 KSILLNGKSVP
+241 SGNGTP

-257 DNVKPYDFT
+257 DTVKPYDFT
-266 FMDITQYGFAVSAK
+266 FMDVTQYGFAVSAK
-280 EFESF
+280 TFDSF

-300 RTRQRSQS
+300 RTKQRSQT
-308 LLKLLSNAS
+308 LLKLLNNMA
-317 ARTAR
+317 ARAAR

-337 DTLRINAELILANQ
+337 DSLRINAELILANQ

-366 YNNNEPVRISAD
+366 YNNNEPIRISAD

-398 TAENMLGELIEQSE
+398 TAEQMLGELIEQSE
-412 QELAYLES
+412 QELAYLET

-437 RNELYEQGYLKR
+437 RNELYEQGYLKK
-449 AKNDKSKKAKPLPP
+449 AKNDKTKKAKPMPP
-463 LEYVSDDGYTILV
+463 MEYVSDDGYTILV

-481 QNDILTFKT
+481 QNDLLTFKT

-522 RQAAALAAYHSGGR
+522 RQAAILAAYHSGGR

-551 KKPSG
+551 KKPVG

-578 CERLRKKNN
+578 CERLKKKK
-587 G
+587 

>member
-1 MPLDGITLNLLKNEL
+1 MPLDGMTLSLLRREL
-16 SRYIIGSRIE
+16 YPCIVGSRIE
-26 KIHQPSKDELVF
+26 KVHQPSKDELVF
-38 HLRSREG
+38 HLRTREG
-45 AYRLLVSASANSPR
+45 AYKLLISASANSPR
-59 LHLTA
+59 LHLISG
-64 NAPENPAVPP
+64 APENPSTPP

-81 KHLSSAV
+81 KHLTGAV

-113 SVTFTLCVEIMAK
+113 AVTFTLCVEIMAK

-131 LINSEGNIIDSVKRV
+131 LVGSDGIILDAVKRI

-157 PSLKYELPPRQ
+157 PGFKYELPPKQ
-168 NKLNIAETSVDDIV
+168 DKSNITECDIKTVVDQI
-182 ETVKSKKG
+182 KMRSG
-190 KYLSSAIL
+190 KRLSSAVL
-198 DTAEGFSPL
+198 DTVEGASPL
-207 ITREIASFVCGSD
+207 ISREIASFACGGD
-220 IAAEEM
+220 TAVDELTPIAL
-226 NETQTERLRKKLEEI
+226 QRLEAKLGEI
-241 KSILLNGKSVP
+241 KEMLLGEGAEP
-252 TMLMR
+252 TMLLR
-257 DNVKPYDFT
+257 DGVKPYDFT
-266 FMDITQYGFAVSAK
+266 FMDITQYGFAVTPK
-280 EFESF
+280 HFGSF
-285 SQLLDDF
+285 SELLDDF

-308 LLKLLSNAS
+308 LLKLLSNAA
-317 ARTAR
+317 ARAAR
-322 KLQSRQAELEACADK
+322 KLQSRQAELDACADK
-337 DTLRINAELILANQ
+337 DRLRINAELILANQ

-356 GSLFYDLENF
+356 GAPFYDVENF
-366 YNNNEPVRISAD
+366 YGENETVRIKAD

-398 TAENMLGELIEQSE
+398 NAEKLLGELIEQSG

-437 RNELYEQGYLKR
+437 RDELYGQGYLKR
-449 AKNDKSKKAKPLPP
+449 AKNDKAKKIKPLAP

-476 GRNNV
+476 GRNNI

-509 VIGNGDIIPELTC
+509 VVGNGDIIPERTC
-522 RQAAALAAYHSGGR
+522 RQAAMLAAYHSSGR

-542 VDYTEVRSL
+542 VDYTEVRAL
-551 KKPSG
+551 KKPTG

-565 TYNTMWV
+565 TYNAMWV
-572 TPDREL
+572 TPDRET
-578 CERLRKKNN
+578 CERLRKKK
-587 G
+587 

>member
-1 MPLDGITLNLLKNEL
+1 MPLDGITLNLLKQEL
-16 SRYIIGSRIE
+16 SGSIIGSRIE

-38 HLRSREG
+38 HLRTRAG
-45 AYRLLVSASANSPR
+45 AYRLLISASANSPR

-64 NAPENPAVPP
+64 NAPENPATPP
-74 MLCMLLR
+74 MLCMLFR
-81 KHLSSAV
+81 KHLTGAV

-98 RVVFIDLAGTNEIGD
+98 RVVFLDLAGTNEIGD

-131 LINSEGNIIDSVKRV
+131 LVNSDGIIVDAVKRV

-157 PSLKYELPPRQ
+157 PMFKYELPPRQ
-168 NKLNIAETSVDDIV
+168 GKLNLTEADPEAAVAAI
-182 ETVKSKKG
+182 KKCTG
-190 KYLSSAIL
+190 KRLSDAIL
-198 DTAEGFSPL
+198 ESIEGISPL
-207 ITREIASFVCGSD
+207 VSREIASFACGGD
-220 IAAEEM
+220 IGAGEISGIYE
-226 NETQTERLRKKLEEI
+226 ERLLTKLTEI
-241 KSILLNGKSVP
+241 KNTLLNGGSTP
-252 TMLMR
+252 TMLIR
-257 DNVKPYDFT
+257 ENIKPFDFT
-266 FMDITQYGFAVSAK
+266 FMDITQYGFTVSAR

-300 RTRQRSQS
+300 RTKQRSQS
-308 LLKLLSNAS
+308 LLKLLSNAA
-317 ARTAR
+317 ARAAR

-366 YNNNEPVRISAD
+366 YNNNEPVRIAAD

-383 SANAQKYFKEYRKAK
+383 AANAQKYFKEYRKAK
-398 TAENMLGELIEQSE
+398 TAEKMLGELIEQSE

-449 AKNDKSKKAKPLPP
+449 AKNDKSKKAKPMPP

-542 VDYTEVRSL
+542 VDYTEVRAL
-551 KKPSG
+551 KKPAG

-578 CERLRKKNN
+578 CERLKKK
-587 G
+587 

>member
-1 MPLDGITLNLLKNEL
+1 MPLDGITINLLKQEL
-16 SRYIIGSRIE
+16 SGCIIGSRIE

-45 AYRLLVSASANSPR
+45 AYRLLISASANSPR
-59 LHLTA
+59 IHLTA
-64 NAPENPAVPP
+64 NAPENPATPP
-74 MLCMLLR
+74 MLCMLFR
-81 KHLSSAV
+81 KHLTGAV

-98 RVVFIDLAGTNEIGD
+98 RVVFLDLAGTNEIGD
-113 SVTFTLCVEIMAK
+113 AVTFTLCIEIMAK

-131 LINSEGNIIDSVKRV
+131 LVNSEGNIVDAVKRV

-157 PSLKYELPPRQ
+157 PMFKYEYPPRQ
-168 NKLNIAETSVDDIV
+168 GKANLTEIEPETALKLIKNCT
-182 ETVKSKKG
+182 G
-190 KYLSSAIL
+190 KRLSGAIL
-198 DTAEGFSPL
+198 ESLEGVSPL
-207 ITREIASFVCGSD
+207 ISREIASFTCGGD
-220 IAAEEM
+220 IAVSEL
-226 NETQTERLRKKLEEI
+226 NELYEQRLFRKLTEIREALI
-241 KSILLNGKSVP
+241 SGNGTP

-257 DNVKPYDFT
+257 DTVKPYDFT
-266 FMDITQYGFAVSAK
+266 FMDVTQYGFAVSAK
-280 EFESF
+280 TFDSF
-285 SQLLDDF
+285 SQLFDDF

-300 RTRQRSQS
+300 RTKQRSQT
-308 LLKLLSNAS
+308 LLKLLNNMA
-317 ARTAR
+317 ARAAR

-337 DTLRINAELILANQ
+337 DSLRINAELILANQ

-366 YNNNEPVRISAD
+366 YNNNEPIRISAD

-398 TAENMLGELIEQSE
+398 TAEQMLGELIEQSE
-412 QELAYLES
+412 QELAYLET

-437 RNELYEQGYLKR
+437 RNELYEQGYLKK
-449 AKNDKSKKAKPLPP
+449 AKNDKTKKAKPMPP
-463 LEYVSDDGYTILV
+463 MEYVSDDGYTILV

-481 QNDILTFKT
+481 QNDLLTFKT

-522 RQAAALAAYHSGGR
+522 RQAAILAAYHSGGR

-551 KKPSG
+551 KKPVG

-578 CERLRKKNN
+578 CERLKKKK
-587 G
+587 